1 MNTARRHWRIR
12 QPDGRIQTCTEVTPR
27 EWDRLGD
34 HQREIIYLGERG
46 IAFARIDGDR
56 T

>member
-12 QPDGRIQTCTEVTPR
+12 RDDGTLTPCTEVTPE

-34 HQREIIYLGERG
+34 HQREIIYLGKDRG
-46 IAFARIDGDR
+46 IAFARLDR
-56 T
+56 S